1 MKVAIYPGSFDPIT
15 NGHLDIIHRA
25 SKVFDKVI
33 VSILVNPEKKG
44 LFSIDKRVELIKK
57 VTKDC
62 ENVEVDSFQGLLVN
76 FMNKKESKVI
86 IKGLRTVSDFEYE
99 FKMALMNNKLDSSIE
114 TVFMMANAK
123 YSYVSSSSVK
133 EVAMFGGSI
142 EGLVP
147 KEIIPDIK
155 KQVSD
160 K

>member
-155 KQVSD
+155 KQVSN